1 MLSNS
6 TTSRLS
12 SGFLAL
18 AVLAAPVAAQADTLA
33 IRFGITMLGLALGN
47 ATLNS
52 TLDTTAYRVEAGT
65 KLTGLAALM
74 SSSKG
79 SAVSTGVLVKNFVAP
94 ATYAT
99 TAASAEITRTVRM
112 AIAGGALKA
121 IDISPPFEDKPG
133 RVPLTDESRRGI
145 IDPLSSVLMG
155 VPDGQPLVGP
165 TACNRTLP
173 IFDGYVRFNV
183 TLAYVGTRMVKV
195 HGYSGPVSVCAA
207 RYVPLAG
214 HRPERSATKYM
225 VNNKQMEVWL
235 APLESA
241 HVVVPYRIA
250 VQTQV
255 GMLVIEA
262 QDFVVEPGGQA
273 KAQ

>member
-1 MLSNS
+1 MSNIS
-6 TTSRLS
+6 TASRLLP
-12 SGFLAL
+12 GLVTLAL
-18 AVLAAPVAAQADTLA
+18 LAAPAAAQADTLA
-33 IRFGITMLGLALGN
+33 IRFGITMLGLALGT
-47 ATLNS
+47 ATLNGS
-52 TLDTTAYRVEAGT
+52 LDGGTYRVEAGT
-65 KLTGLAALM
+65 KLTGLAAMM

-79 SAVSTGVLVKNFVAP
+79 SAVSTGALVKNYVAP
-94 ATYAT
+94 STYAT
-99 TAASAEITRTVRM
+99 TAASSEITRTVRM
-112 AIAGGALKA
+112 AIAGGAVKA
-121 IDISPPFEDKPG
+121 VDISPPFEDKPG

-165 TACNRTLP
+165 TACNRTLA

-183 TLAYVGTRMVKV
+183 TLAYTGTRMVKAR
-195 HGYSGPVSVCAA
+195 GYSGPVSVCAA

-225 VNNKQMEVWL
+225 INNKQMEVWL
-235 APLESA
+235 APVEKA

-250 VQTQV
+250 VQSQV